1 VYTNIQPVVKPV
13 VQPVH
18 RFDNRLYRVNGVLD
32 CCDMDCVVAV
42 LVVRESNISTASSGI
57 DVQVSHT
64 DIYGRPME

>member
-1 VYTNIQPVVKPV
+1 
-13 VQPVH
+13 
-18 RFDNRLYRVNGVLD
+18 
-32 CCDMDCVVAV
+32 MDCVVDV